1 MPTTRPTRTR
11 RGRQP
16 AATPA
21 ATPARRGRTKK
32 QQPAQSSS
40 SYHTA
45 YSGVT
50 FGGQPVASFS
60 KISNPALQHA
70 IKKEYKRRIEQHNEE
85 VQSKY
90 RGEIQ
95 SLKDKL
101 DEEYRLRGLD
111 AKTHAEKEKV
121 LKDYIKKLKAR
132 GTSRSSI
139 KTKVISLAKVIGIAG
154 TLITLATVMA
164 ENGHIVE
171 IDSLPMRPPMDG

>member
-101 DEEYRLRGLD
+101 DEEYRLRGLA

-139 KTKVISLAKVIGIAG
+139 QRKVIFWGKAVGIVGAALILDSILASR
-154 TLITLATVMA
+154 
-164 ENGHIVE
+164 GHIVE

>member
-1 MPTTRPTRTR
+1 MPRPTRR
-11 RGRQP
+11 KRQP

-21 ATPARRGRTKK
+21 TPARRGRAKK
-32 QQPAQSSS
+32 QQSPAQSSS

-45 YSGVT
+45 LSAVT

-60 KISNPALQHA
+60 GISNPQIQHA
-70 IKKEYKRRIEQHNEE
+70 IKKEYKRRMEQHNEE

-95 SLKDKL
+95 SLRDKL
-101 DEEYRLRGLD
+101 DEEYRLRGLA

-132 GTSRSSI
+132 GTSRSSMQR
-139 KTKVISLAKVIGIAG
+139 KVIFWGKAVGIVGTALVLDSILASR
-154 TLITLATVMA
+154 
-164 ENGHIVE
+164 GHISQ